1 MTHLPKIKMLT
12 LATVAT
18 LAACATTP
26 LRSDPTTSE
35 IRAAQELGA
44 RQVPTAALHLQLA
57 KEQLAKAEALSAKGD
72 EERADSML
80 ERAQADAELA
90 VALSHEDT
98 EKNEA
103 EAAIARVRE
112 LRSDNEAL
120 QTTAP
125 STEQ

>member
-1 MTHLPKIKMLT
+1 MTHVPKTTMLA
-12 LATVAT
+12 LAMAT
-18 LAACATTP
+18 TSVACATTA
-26 LRSDPTTSE
+26 LRSEPTTSE

-44 RQVPTAALHLQLA
+44 PEVPTAALHLQLA
-57 KEQLAKAEALSAKGD
+57 KEQLATAEALSAKGD
-72 EERADSML
+72 EEQADSML

-90 VALSHEDT
+90 VALSHEDN

-103 EAAIARVRE
+103 NAAIARVRE

>member
-1 MTHLPKIKMLT
+1 MTHVPKTTMLA
-12 LATVAT
+12 LAMAT
-18 LAACATTP
+18 TSVPCATTA
-26 LRSDPTTSE
+26 LRSEPTTSE

-44 RQVPTAALHLQLA
+44 PEVPTAALHLQLA
-57 KEQLAKAEALSAKGD
+57 KEQLATAEALSAKGD
-72 EERADSML
+72 EEQADSML

-90 VALSHEDT
+90 VALSHEDN

-103 EAAIARVRE
+103 NAAIARVRE